1 MFDNIVI
8 TTDKSVAD
16 EYAMRTYGLKVMNNK
31 ANSASLMS
39 SLVEQANDKPW
50 LYAVYV
56 LVIVLPLIFLVT
68 WCCRS
73 SDKVGEQKKT
83 DAPQPDDEHNSDQE
97 AEEEAQKEASG
108 AEEEA
113 DNDVTKA
120 EESEKEELGDGD
132 KEASA
137 AEESQPEEEVEEKE
151 SGDATSSPRQTRRRK
166 PRKD

>member
-1 MFDNIVI
+1 
-8 TTDKSVAD
+8 
-16 EYAMRTYGLKVMNNK
+16 
-31 ANSASLMS
+31 MS

-97 AEEEAQKEASG
+97 AEVSG
-108 AEEEA
+108 LNYCCVNNTQYLIQRFS
-113 DNDVTKA
+113 NDQNIFK
-120 EESEKEELGDGD
+120 LID
-132 KEASA
+132 KNDLR
-137 AEESQPEEEVEEKE
+137 VK
-151 SGDATSSPRQTRRRK
+151 
-166 PRKD
+166 